1 MDGSE
6 ISETKYSTRFK
17 GSVDLVHKCLK
28 TAITMAALYI
38 DDYIK
43 RVGFNFWDHIEMLAV
58 TLEELEL
65 LISSIVTLAE
75 SNLIFREINTDAI
88 CWG

>member
-1 MDGSE
+1 
-6 ISETKYSTRFK
+6 
-17 GSVDLVHKCLK
+17 
-28 TAITMAALYI
+28 MAALYI